1 MRGIFE
7 REGAEFGRGIGFFD
21 AIYGFAITLLVAN
34 IDLPAASAW
43 REPAELLDHGL
54 GTQLLGFFISFVVI
68 AIFWRHNTLLLAR
81 FIGIDGPVVTANLVT
96 AGLIVL
102 LPFTTQGISD
112 PEISEYPLPTALYA
126 VNVALAMAS
135 QWAMHEIGRVRGL
148 LVERV
153 SPALLRASRID
164 VLAQMGVFAVSVP
177 IAFLAGS
184 TWAQLSWLLM
194 IPVGR
199 ITGKRKER
207 VAERGHSPGVPD
219 T

>member
-1 MRGIFE
+1 
-7 REGAEFGRGIGFFD
+7 
-21 AIYGFAITLLVAN
+21 
-34 IDLPAASAW
+34 
-43 REPAELLDHGL
+43 
-54 GTQLLGFFISFVVI
+54 
-68 AIFWRHNTLLLAR
+68 
-81 FIGIDGPVVTANLVT
+81 GPVVTANLVT

-207 VAERGHSPGVPD
+207 VAELEHSPGVSD